1 MKYIYKYLS
10 IKNMKTS
17 YSFVLG
23 ALLGI
28 SLFFVQPAVSEAN
41 FLTDLWNS
49 LRNKEEKV
57 QEEVFDMP
65 VTEEEEKEDVKKAEV
80 SLYKPVVDY
89 ENAITSAV
97 EKASDAVVSIIVS
110 KDLPIIERCKSDP
123 FSNLPSDIRRYF
135 DFEGGFTVPCQTGT
149 KEQEIGGGS
158 GFIVS
163 SDGLIVTNK
172 HVVDDEDAHYTVLTN
187 SGKRYDAVVLA
198 RDSLIDLAVVKI
210 VASGLPTLSL
220 GDSDSIKLGQT
231 AIAIGNALSEFQN
244 TVSVGVIS
252 GKSRTITASNSLGVV
267 ETIDGVLQTD
277 AAINP
282 GNSGGPLLNLKGEVI
297 GINTAV
303 ASDAQN
309 VGFAI
314 PINRVKKSIDSVKVN
329 GKIVTPYLGVRYI
342 PIDEK
347 IAEEENL
354 SVDYGALISRGNSSL
369 AISPGSPAEKY
380 GLQEGDIIL
389 EIGGEK
395 ITSKRSLASIIQSHD
410 VGDVVDIKALRGDKE
425 FVIRATL
432 EEREG

>member
-1 MKYIYKYLS
+1 
-10 IKNMKTS
+10 MKTR
-17 YSFVLG
+17 YSFILG
-23 ALLGI
+23 VLLGV
-28 SLFFVQPAVSEAN
+28 SLFFIQPSVSEAN
-41 FLTDLWNS
+41 FLTDIWNS
-49 LRNKEEKV
+49 LRNKTEQV
-57 QEEVFDMP
+57 
-65 VTEEEEKEDVKKAEV
+65 EEEAFDRPIINEDEHTLEKIEKTEV
-80 SLYKPVVDY
+80 NLYKPVIDY
-89 ENAITSAV
+89 ENAVIKAV
-97 EKASDAVVSIIVS
+97 EKASEAVVSIIVT
-110 KDLPIIERCKSDP
+110 KDLPVIERCKQDP
-123 FSNLPSDIRRYF
+123 FYNLPPEIRRYF

-163 SDGLIVTNK
+163 ADGLVVTNK
-172 HVVDDEDAHYTVLTN
+172 HVVEDEEAHYTVLTN
-187 SGKRYDAVVLA
+187 DGKKYEAVVLA
-198 RDSLIDLAVVKI
+198 RDLAIDLAVIKI
-210 VASGLPTLSL
+210 TASKLPTLLL

-252 GKSRTITASNSLGVV
+252 GKSRTITARNLRGVV

-303 ASDAQN
+303 ASEAQN
-309 VGFAI
+309 IGFAI
-314 PINRVKKSIDSVKVN
+314 PINRVKKSIDSVKVS
-329 GKIVTPYLGVRYI
+329 GKISTPYLGVRYI
-342 PIDEK
+342 PVDEK
-347 IAEEENL
+347 IAKEEGL
-354 SVDYGALISRGNSSL
+354 AVDYGALISKGNANL

-380 GLQEGDIIL
+380 GLKEGDVIL

-395 ITSKRSLASIIQSHD
+395 VTNKNSLALIIQKHN
-410 VGDVVDIKALRGDKE
+410 VGEAVDIKILRGETE